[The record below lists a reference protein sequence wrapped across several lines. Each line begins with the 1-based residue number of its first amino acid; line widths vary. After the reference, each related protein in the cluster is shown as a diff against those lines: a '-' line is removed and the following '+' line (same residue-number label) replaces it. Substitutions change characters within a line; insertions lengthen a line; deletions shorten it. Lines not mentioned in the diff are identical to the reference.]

1 MSFSP
6 SSILLPCTSS
16 FGCCRELP
24 NIAACNPA
32 EISNVAEFRLR
43 RQDHWHEF
51 IFPSDVTLFECKAR
65 ALQHFGILERLET
78 SWQQRPG
85 TPDSKGRI
93 LNSSTTGYASS
104 SRHRRRTSLIPTGT
118 LTGDGS
124 QDSLG
129 IADLAKAAEVL
140 ASYSLSN
147 VCGGY
152 THDDQ
157 KKIGLACVDFDLL
170 VVSIRFC
177 AIHRWR

>member
-1 MSFSP
+1 
-6 SSILLPCTSS
+6 
-16 FGCCRELP
+16 
-24 NIAACNPA
+24 
-32 EISNVAEFRLR
+32 
-43 RQDHWHEF
+43 
-51 IFPSDVTLFECKAR
+51 VTLFECKAR
-65 ALQHFGILERLET
+65 ALQHFGILDRLES

-93 LNSSTTGYASS
+93 LNSSTNGYASS

-140 ASYSLSN
+140 ASYSLLN

-177 AIHRWR
+177 AILRRRQDLSSAAPATPISHSPPTRRLLSSLSPATLPRLENYRATSSGSEP